1 MSLKMG
7 KEMKDY
13 ASEKLQ
19 QEMNRVSERKDEVI
33 DKWNKCTN
41 TAETIVDKAYQKGE
55 QVLDNVK

>member
-1 MSLKMG
+1 MG